1 MMPVF
6 ITGTGTSI
14 GKTIVSVIVSNALQA
29 NYWKPVQAGNTNGTD
44 SELVTQ
50 LINPGKTCFPEV
62 YNLSTPA
69 SPHIAARKEKKLINL
84 NLIVEYYNS
93 IKNNQPDSKYLVI
106 EGAGGLLVPL
116 NEKEFV
122 LDLILTLKAKVILVS
137 RNYLGSINHSLLTA
151 AFCRQRG
158 VAVVGWI
165 FNDEYMQY
173 QDEIAAWSGYPVI
186 GSIPKLEMINREI
199 LSNYTLVFREK
210 LLQLLEKEL
219 L

>member
-1 MMPVF
+1 MIPVF
-6 ITGTGTSI
+6 ITGTGTGV

-29 NYWKPVQAGNTNGTD
+29 DYWKPVQAGNIDGTD
-44 SELVTQ
+44 NGLVTQ
-50 LINPGKTCFPEV
+50 LINTGNKCHAEV

-69 SPHIAARKEKKLINL
+69 SPHIASRKEKKLINL
-84 NLIVEYYNS
+84 NLIIEYYNS
-93 IKNNQPDSKYLVI
+93 IKNNQSDTKYLVI

-116 NEKEFV
+116 NDQEFII
-122 LDLILTLKAKVILVS
+122 DLILILKAKVILVS
-137 RNYLGSINHSLLTA
+137 RNYLGSINHSLLTS

-158 VAVVGWI
+158 ADVVGWI

-186 GSIPKLEMINREI
+186 GSIPKLEMINREV

-210 LLQLLEKEL
+210 LLRLLEKEL